1 LRRRVDHV
9 AGNDGVRAGLADLHR
24 IMVDGVAGRRDQ
36 RNEVVE
42 RVRALDDVDA
52 VGGHDREYGSTI
64 ERAKASAAKMRLEL
78 AKREM
83 KEFYN
88 QSNVRTLDLAKARR
102 RLDGM
107 VAGEAADTM
116 MAARKGGK
124 LSERDEDGIVDDLA
138 QLEALENEASE
149 EGEE

>member
-1 LRRRVDHV
+1 MDRLLKIGEAIDESIIDASEKELREDF
-9 AGNDGVRAGLADLHR
+9 AE
-24 IMVDGVAGRRDQ
+24 Q
-36 RNEVVE
+36 
-42 RVRALDDVDA
+42 
-52 VGGHDREYGSTI
+52 GHDFDKAVARVGSTI
-64 ERAKASAAKMRLEL
+64 ERAKASAAKMRFEL
-78 AKREM
+78 AKRDM
-83 KEFYN
+83 KEFHD

-107 VAGEAADTM
+107 VAGDAADTM

>member
-1 LRRRVDHV
+1 MTRKPGDMDRLSKIDEAIDESIIEASEKEIREDF
-9 AGNDGVRAGLADLHR
+9 AE
-24 IMVDGVAGRRDQ
+24 Q
-36 RNEVVE
+36 
-42 RVRALDDVDA
+42 
-52 VGGHDREYGSTI
+52 GHDFDKAVARVGSTI
-64 ERAKASAAKMRLEL
+64 EKAKASAAKMRFEL

-83 KEFYN
+83 KEFHDR
-88 QSNVRTLDLAKARR
+88 SNVSTLDLTKARR

-107 VAGEAADTM
+107 VAGDASDTM

-149 EGEE
+149 EDEE

>member
-1 LRRRVDHV
+1 
-9 AGNDGVRAGLADLHR
+9 
-24 IMVDGVAGRRDQ
+24 
-36 RNEVVE
+36 
-42 RVRALDDVDA
+42 
-52 VGGHDREYGSTI
+52 
-64 ERAKASAAKMRLEL
+64 MRLEL

-83 KEFYN
+83 KEFHN

>member
-1 LRRRVDHV
+1 
-9 AGNDGVRAGLADLHR
+9 
-24 IMVDGVAGRRDQ
+24 
-36 RNEVVE
+36 
-42 RVRALDDVDA
+42 
-52 VGGHDREYGSTI
+52 
-64 ERAKASAAKMRLEL
+64 MRLEL